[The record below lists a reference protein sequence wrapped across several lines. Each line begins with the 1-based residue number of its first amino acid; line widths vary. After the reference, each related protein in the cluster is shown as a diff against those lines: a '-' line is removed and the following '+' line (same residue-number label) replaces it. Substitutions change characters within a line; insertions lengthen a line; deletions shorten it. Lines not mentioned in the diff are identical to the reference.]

1 MNPLSPNDNVD
12 RLLSAFFKAEMP
24 DPWPAAPTASAINEP
39 AGLVGERAE
48 APRNEPAVARRDHNS
63 RARYTL
69 AASVALLLGTCWT
82 LSDGFP
88 SGNQPANRPAN
99 GTNSR
104 DILGPSDAKGPPEIR
119 DALKTPVVPMPDK
132 GDMFGK
138 SN

>member
-1 MNPLSPNDNVD
+1 MNNLSPNENVD

-24 DPWPAAPTASAINEP
+24 DPWPAAPLATASSEP
-39 AGLVGERAE
+39 AALVAERGG

-82 LSDGFP
+82 LSNGFQ
-88 SGNQPANRPAN
+88 SGNGPARVPAN
-99 GTNSR
+99 GTNPDVLS
-104 DILGPSDAKGPPEIR
+104 PSNAKTPDEIR
-119 DALKTPVVPMPDK
+119 NALTKPPVPAPDK
-132 GDMFGK
+132 NDMFGK

>member
-1 MNPLSPNDNVD
+1 MNPLSPNENVD

-24 DPWPAAPTASAINEP
+24 DPWPAAPTASTTEP
-39 AGLVGERAE
+39 SGLVAERAE

-82 LSDGFP
+82 LSDGFQ
-88 SGNQPANRPAN
+88 SGTRGTNGPAN
-99 GTNSR
+99 GTSG
-104 DILGPSDAKGPPEIR
+104 DFLGPSDAKTAPEIR
-119 DALKTPVVPMPDK
+119 DVLTKPPVAPGDK
-132 GDMFGK
+132 DDMFGK

>member
-1 MNPLSPNDNVD
+1 MNPLPPNENVD

-24 DPWPAAPTASAINEP
+24 DPWPAAPTASATTES
-39 AGLVGERAE
+39 AGFVAE

-82 LSDGFP
+82 LSNGIQ
-88 SGNQPANRPAN
+88 SGNQPANRPAD
-99 GTNSR
+99 GASPR
-104 DILGPSDAKGPPEIR
+104 DILGPSNAKSPNEIR
-119 DALKTPVVPMPDK
+119 DALKGPVVAPGDK
-132 GDMFGK
+132 DDMFGK